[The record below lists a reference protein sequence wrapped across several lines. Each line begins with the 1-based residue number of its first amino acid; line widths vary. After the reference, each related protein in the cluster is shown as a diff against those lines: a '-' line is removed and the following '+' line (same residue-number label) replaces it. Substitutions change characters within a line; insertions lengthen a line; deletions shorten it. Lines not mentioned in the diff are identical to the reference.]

1 MVSVGAP
8 PPSPGQ
14 HDNRAVSAMTILQAN
29 RFSSLVGE
37 IYDAALDPTLRSG
50 VLEQISDFVGGCA
63 ATILS
68 RDAAR
73 LTIEI
78 HQHFGTESRFRQLY
92 RDRYVEQD
100 PLLDRHRAL
109 AAGQTIGV
117 ADIMP
122 HEEFWATSF
131 YREWL
136 QPQEMIDLATVA
148 LETSDARNTIL
159 QVLRHRSR
167 GPVDEPMR
175 ERMRLL
181 APHIQRSRIMGRQIR
196 SRSHTVE
203 DLADV
208 LDGLSTAIC
217 LLDADGRVVHANA
230 ACRELFVDASLLSM
244 VGDRIV
250 ARNSQTDRIFR
261 GLFEFVAG
269 DGTAASGR
277 RRIELVTSADGQHYL
292 LHASPLKRDR
302 HLARDCAATVLLV
315 QKATMTS
322 SLVPDAIAAAFRL
335 TPSELRVLMAIV
347 EIGGVPDIAAKLGIA
362 ETTVKTHLGRLFEKT
377 GAGRQADLVKIAA
390 GFTAPFAQRAVSNG
404 GAV

>member
-1 MVSVGAP
+1 MCQP
-8 PPSPGQ
+8 LLPPGQ
-14 HDNRAVSAMTILQAN
+14 YAGRTVPPMTILQAN

-37 IYDAALDPTLRSG
+37 IYDAAVDPALRSG
-50 VLEQISDFVGGCA
+50 ALEQVSHYVGGCA
-63 ATILS
+63 AIILS

-73 LTIEI
+73 LSIEI
-78 HQHFGTESRFRQLY
+78 HQHFGIESRFRQLY

-100 PLLDRHRAL
+100 PLLDRHL
-109 AAGQTIGV
+109 AFSAEQTIGV
-117 ADIMP
+117 TDIMP
-122 HEEFWATSF
+122 HADFVATSF
-131 YREWL
+131 YREWVE
-136 QPQEMIDLATVA
+136 PQGAIDLATVA
-148 LETSDARNTIL
+148 LESSDTRTTVL

-167 GPVDEPMR
+167 GTVDDSMR

-196 SRSHTVE
+196 ARSFTVD

-230 ACRELFVDASLLSM
+230 ACRQLFVDANLLAM

-250 ARNSQTDRIFR
+250 ARNTQADKIFR
-261 GLFEFVAG
+261 SLFEITL
-269 DGTAASGR
+269 DGQTHSTGR
-277 RRIELVTSADGQHYL
+277 RGIELVTSADGQHYL
-292 LHASPLKRDR
+292 IHALPLRRERSLPRDV
-302 HLARDCAATVLLV
+302 AATVLLV
-315 QKATMTS
+315 QRAAMVP
-322 SLVPDAIAAAFRL
+322 SLVPGAIASAFRL

-347 EIGGVPDIAAKLGIA
+347 EVGGVPDIAAKLGIA

-390 GFTAPFAQRAVSNG
+390 GFTAPFAQRTSSDDDV
-404 GAV
+404 V

>member
-1 MVSVGAP
+1 
-8 PPSPGQ
+8 
-14 HDNRAVSAMTILQAN
+14 MTIVQAN

-37 IYDAALDPTLRSG
+37 IYDAAIDPTRRSAA
-50 VLEQISDFVGGCA
+50 LEQVTQFVGGFA

-73 LTIEI
+73 LSIEI
-78 HQHFGTESRFRQLY
+78 HQHFGSEFRFCQLY
-92 RDRYVEQD
+92 RDRYVELD
-100 PLLDRHRAL
+100 PLLDRHVAL
-109 AAGQTIGV
+109 AADQTMSVTDVIPS
-117 ADIMP
+117 AD
-122 HEEFWATSF
+122 FVATSF
-131 YREWL
+131 YREWVE
-136 QPQEMIDLATVA
+136 PQEAVDLATVT
-148 LETSDARNTIL
+148 LDTSSARTTIL

-167 GPVDEPMR
+167 GTVDEVMR

-196 SRSHTVE
+196 ARSHTVD

-217 LLDADGRVVHANA
+217 LLDAEGRVLHANA
-230 ACRELFVDASLLSM
+230 ACRQLFVDGTLLAM

-250 ARNSQTDRIFR
+250 ARNTQTDKIFR
-261 GLFEFVAG
+261 GLFEIPTGVGIHSA
-269 DGTAASGR
+269 GR
-277 RRIELVTSADGQHYL
+277 RQIELATSADGEHYL
-292 LHASPLKRDR
+292 LHALPLKREL
-302 HLARDCAATVLLV
+302 HLPRDVAATVLFV
-315 QKATMTS
+315 QRASMLP
-322 SLVPDAIAAAFRL
+322 SLAPDAIAAAFRL

-390 GFTAPFAQRAVSNG
+390 GFAAPFARPTGSG
-404 GAV
+404 DGAV